1 MSKTHQRLW
10 ALFVAAT
17 LGACAGENKSGDD
30 NKTVQ
35 DTAKATLIAP
45 DSSGAEAAAD
55 STLPKTTIKFDKT
68 KHDFGNIVEGDS
80 AVYDFTFTNTGT
92 NPLKIS
98 MVKPA
103 CGCTTPSYTK
113 EAVAPGEKGFVRVKF
128 DSNGRAGKAN
138 KYVTVFANTEP
149 AATKL
154 TFTAEVAPKEK
165 K

>member
-1 MSKTHQRLW
+1 MSKIRQCLW
-10 ALFVAAT
+10 TLFVAAS
-17 LGACAGENKSGDD
+17 LAACAGENKSGEE
-30 NKTVQ
+30 NKTAA
-35 DTAKATLIAP
+35 DTTAKATIVAP
-45 DSSGAEAAAD
+45 DSGAAAAD
-55 STLPKTTIKFDKT
+55 TTLPKTTIKFDKT

-80 AVYDFTFTNTGT
+80 AVYDFVFTNTGT

-98 MVKPA
+98 KVKPA

-113 EAVAPGEKGFVRVKF
+113 EAVAPGEKGFIRVKF

-138 KYVTVFANTEP
+138 KDVTVFANTDP
-149 AATKL
+149 PATKL